1 VFRDLDEDGQET
13 TNETKKNQQYDPSL
27 PQNRNLLKFLDQVEK
42 QNMFSNL
49 LLTVTQEELDEDRE
63 YSNQNRKRIQKIGQ
77 KRLKSLEVMHS
88 LLQLLYPSNGKLAVS
103 MMQFIKQVKK
113 QSDSSSESE
122 DATEDKVNG
131 KKAESDMDSS
141 KHPISLARFLPSTTR
156 RNLVKTLLLVLQK
169 YSYCSIASQLC
180 I

>member
-1 VFRDLDEDGQET
+1 M
-13 TNETKKNQQYDPSL
+13 
-27 PQNRNLLKFLDQVEK
+27 LKFLDQVEK

-49 LLTVTQEELDEDRE
+49 LLTITHEELNDDRE
-63 YSNQNRKRIQKIGQ
+63 YSNQNKKRIQKIGQ

-122 DATEDKVNG
+122 DAEDKVNG